1 MKGKSEMR
9 GAKKLELHEVIEY
22 PLISEKAVGLIETQN
37 KIAFIVNKKATK
49 TEVRK
54 AVEAIYSVKVDSVQT
69 MRDQKGRKKAFVK
82 LNEKFKASSLATKLG
97 VI

>member
-1 MKGKSEMR
+1 MKALKAGKESGLEM
-9 GAKKLELHEVIEY
+9 HEVIEY

-37 KIAFIVNKKATK
+37 KIAFIVNKKASK
-49 TEVRK
+49 TEVRN
-54 AVEAIYSVKVDSVQT
+54 AVEKMYAVKVDSIQT

-82 LNEKFKASSLATKLG
+82 LNAKFKAADLATKLG